1 MNSSLSMGQRYRVFL
16 NEKSILI
23 SEDINTT
30 DSQSNDRII
39 PYLGLE
45 KMQLEYE
52 RFKAD
57 EHCDQLIFLSRKK
70 YSEACTSFR
79 LMFRDIKAAGGL
91 VKDPEGKLLFI
102 LRLGKWDLPK
112 GKLEKNE
119 TPKEGA
125 LREVTEETGLSHL
138 KISKQLPSTF
148 HIYLN
153 KTGEAILKET
163 YWFEMIYE
171 GNEKPVPQTEEAIL
185 AAQWFQ
191 KDQLEII
198 LKNTYASLREMIQR
212 YL

>member
-1 MNSSLSMGQRYRVFL
+1 MGQRYRVFL

-70 YSEACTSFR
+70 YSEACASFR
-79 LMFRDIKAAGGL
+79 SMFRDIKAAGGL

-102 LRLGKWDLPK
+102 LRFGIWDLPK

-119 TPKEGA
+119 TPVEGA
-125 LREVTEETGLSHL
+125 VREVTEETGLSHMQVTN
-138 KISKQLPSTF
+138 QLPSTF
-148 HIYLN
+148 HIYTN
-153 KTGEAILKET
+153 KKGSAVLKET
-163 YWFEMIYE
+163 YWFRMLYK
-171 GNEKPVPQTEEAIL
+171 GNETPVPQTKEAITSVH
-185 AAQWFQ
+185 WFGP
-191 KDQLEII
+191 DQLEMV
-198 LKNTYASLREMIQR
+198 LNNTYASLKELIQGSF
-212 YL
+212 